1 MKKRFLL
8 KENIKTLVLAVVA
21 VGIMALAGCNKDDDE
36 GPTQNI
42 LEIVETTEGLD
53 SLAKYLGLF
62 PDVAAALEAEGSLTL
77 FAPTNTAFIDLLNV
91 PSFPEDIRSVNP
103 DIIANVL
110 LYHVSATRF
119 TAADLTAGTEIM
131 TQAVAT
137 TSADE
142 VITVNQDGTLLTGS
156 ATKNIE
162 IITADI
168 EATNGIIHTTNKVL
182 IPVALDGLAALLPT
196 TYGTLS
202 LGANFSILA
211 SGIAKADAYAAAN
224 QKTTLASILTTGG
237 TNSHTVFAPT
247 NETFNAGSITG
258 ATYTGEQWYGII
270 ANHVVLDYVS
280 ATELVS
286 TAAIDP
292 GISSYESAAGVQL
305 YFRYIESEADK
316 GIGVFIDSDLDQQ
329 FEAEVA
335 VPNTFLEDDLTK
347 NNGIIHIIAGVMSP
361 PVPQ

>member
-1 MKKRFLL
+1 MKRRFLL
-8 KENIKTLVLAVVA
+8 KENIKALVLAVVA
-21 VGIMALAGCNKDDDE
+21 VGMVALAGCNKDDDE
-36 GPTQNI
+36 GPNQNI
-42 LEIVETTEGLD
+42 LEIVENTEGLD
-53 SLAKYLGLF
+53 SLAKYLDLF
-62 PDVAAALEAEGSLTL
+62 PDVAAALESEGSLTL

-91 PSFPEDIRSVNP
+91 PSFPADIRSVNP
-103 DIIANVL
+103 NIIANVL

-119 TAADLTAGTEIM
+119 NAADLTAGTEVM

-168 EATNGIIHTTNKVL
+168 EATNGVIHTTNKVL
-182 IPVALDGLAALLPT
+182 IPVALDGLASLLPT

-211 SGIAKADAYAAAN
+211 SSIAKADAYAAAN
-224 QKTTLASILTTGG
+224 QKTPLVSILTGST
-237 TNSHTVFAPT
+237 THTVFAPT
-247 NETFNAGSITG
+247 NETFIAASITD

-270 ANHVVLDYVS
+270 ANHVVLDEVS
-280 ATELVS
+280 ATELKS

-305 YFRYIESEADK
+305 YFRYIESEAAN

-335 VPNTFLEDDLTK
+335 VPNTVLPDDLTK
-347 NNGIIHIIAGVMSP
+347 TNGIIHIIAGVMSP

>member
-21 VGIMALAGCNKDDDE
+21 VGVMALAGCNKDDDE

-42 LEIVETTEGLD
+42 LEIVESTEGLD

-62 PDVAAALEAEGSLTL
+62 PEVAAALEAEGSLTL

-91 PSFPEDIRSVNP
+91 PGFPPDIRSVNP

-110 LYHVSATRF
+110 LYHVSATRYN
-119 TAADLTAGTEIM
+119 AADLTAGTEVM

-162 IITADI
+162 IISSDI
-168 EATNGIIHTTNKVL
+168 EATNGVIHTTNKVL
-182 IPVALDGLAALLPT
+182 IPVALDGLAAVLPT
-196 TYGTLS
+196 TYGALS
-202 LGANFSILA
+202 LGASFSILA

-224 QKTTLASILTTGG
+224 QKTLLVSILTGSTF
-237 TNSHTVFAPT
+237 HTVFAPT
-247 NETFNAGSITG
+247 NETFNAGSITA

-270 ANHVVLDYVS
+270 ANHVVLDDVG
-280 ATELVS
+280 AAELTS

-305 YFRYIESEADK
+305 YFRYIESEAVN
-316 GIGVFIDSDLDQQ
+316 GIGVFIDSDMDQE

-335 VPNTFLEDDLTK
+335 VPNTALPDVLTK
-347 NNGIIHIIAGVMSP
+347 DNGFIHIIAGVMSP
-361 PVPQ
+361 PSPQ

>member
-1 MKKRFLL
+1 MEKRFLL
-8 KENIKTLVLAVVA
+8 KENIKTLVLAIVA
-21 VGIMALAGCNKDDDE
+21 VGVMALAGCNKDDDE

-62 PDVAAALEAEGSLTL
+62 PEVAAALEAEGSLTL

-91 PSFPEDIRSVNP
+91 PGFPEDIRSVNP

-110 LYHVSATRF
+110 LYHVSATRYN
-119 TAADLTAGTEIM
+119 AADLTAGTEVM

-168 EATNGIIHTTNKVL
+168 EATNGVIHTTNKVL

-224 QKTTLASILTTGG
+224 QKTLLVSILTG
-237 TNSHTVFAPT
+237 TTFHTVFAPT
-247 NETFNAGSITG
+247 NETLSVVPGVNDFS
-258 ATYTGEQWYGII
+258 GETWYGII
-270 ANHVVLDYVS
+270 ANHVVLDDVG
-280 ATELVS
+280 AAELTS

-305 YFRYIESEADK
+305 YFRYIQSEAEN

-335 VPNTFLEDDLTK
+335 VPNTALPDDLTK
-347 NNGIIHIIAGVMSP
+347 DNGLIHIIAGVMSP
-361 PVPQ
+361 PTPQ

>member
-8 KENIKTLVLAVVA
+8 KENIKTLALAIVA
-21 VGIMALAGCNKDDDE
+21 IGVMALAGCNKDEDE

-42 LEIVETTEGLD
+42 LEIVESTEGLD

-62 PDVAAALEAEGSLTL
+62 PEVAAALEVEGSLTL

-91 PSFPEDIRSVNP
+91 PSFPSDIRSVNP
-103 DIIANVL
+103 NIIANVL
-110 LYHVSATRF
+110 LYHVSATRYN
-119 TAADLTAGTEIM
+119 AADLTAGTEVM

-156 ATKNIE
+156 TTKNIE
-162 IITADI
+162 IISADI
-168 EATNGIIHTTNKVL
+168 EATNGVIHTTNKVL
-182 IPVALDGLAALLPT
+182 IPVALDGLATLLPT
-196 TYGTLS
+196 IYGTLS

-211 SGIAKADAYAAAN
+211 TGITKADAYAAAN
-224 QKTTLASILTTGG
+224 QKTTLVSILTAGEA
-237 TNSHTVFAPT
+237 NSRTVFAPT
-247 NETFNAGSITG
+247 NETLSVVPGINDFS
-258 ATYTGEQWYGII
+258 GETWYGII
-270 ANHVVLDYVS
+270 ANHIVMDNVS
-280 ATELVS
+280 ATELTS

-292 GISSYESAAGVQL
+292 GISSYESMAGVQL
-305 YFRYIESEADK
+305 YFRYIESEK
-316 GIGVFIDSDLDQQ
+316 VNGIGVFIDSNLDQE

-335 VPNTFLEDDLTK
+335 VPNTYLEDDLTK

-361 PVPQ
+361 PTPQ